1 MKKIVGVFWHS
12 AAERL
17 KKLSDKY
24 KDIADVSIYSLKTV
38 EQDAEIFKMLCS
50 DLDKA
55 DIMILNLA
63 SSAQISSEIKNYI
76 TDNKTKKIFVG
87 SSTIE
92 NVVNQDDLE
101 ISAEANEYYIQNGEK
116 NLINLIRF
124 AANKAGD
131 VKVLYDEPQYIP
143 MEAICHPGDSQL
155 EDDTKLYF
163 SFNDYVKDYLKN
175 SNGTVAVLMSRS
187 SFVND
192 DLKIEKAVIN
202 SLEKKGLHVLP
213 IFAYAWEEPSIG
225 AKGSKWAIEN
235 FCFDENGNSVVNAV
249 IKMTSFFIGGKLD
262 DDTHELINK
271 LNCPI
276 FKPVCSYSMS
286 NEEWNKSHGGTL
298 GDVAWSIALPELEG
312 NIEPI
317 FIGGL
322 VEDGVECDRSPIM
335 SRVEKLTDRVVK
347 WVSLGKKIMPIKKLL
362 LYSIIILVRRQK
374 RV

>member
-1 MKKIVGVFWHS
+1 
-12 AAERL
+12 
-17 KKLSDKY
+17 
-24 KDIADVSIYSLKTV
+24 
-38 EQDAEIFKMLCS
+38 
-50 DLDKA
+50 
-55 DIMILNLA
+55 
-63 SSAQISSEIKNYI
+63 
-76 TDNKTKKIFVG
+76 
-87 SSTIE
+87 
-92 NVVNQDDLE
+92 
-101 ISAEANEYYIQNGEK
+101 
-116 NLINLIRF
+116 
-124 AANKAGD
+124 
-131 VKVLYDEPQYIP
+131 
-143 MEAICHPGDSQL
+143 
-155 EDDTKLYF
+155 
-163 SFNDYVKDYLKN
+163 
-175 SNGTVAVLMSRS
+175 MSRS

-202 SLEKKGLHVLP
+202 SLEKKRLHVLP

-347 WVSLGKKIMPIKKLL
+347 WVSLGKKK
-362 LYSIIILVRRQK
+362 
-374 RV
+374 

>member
-1 MKKIVGVFWHS
+1 
-12 AAERL
+12 
-17 KKLSDKY
+17 
-24 KDIADVSIYSLKTV
+24 
-38 EQDAEIFKMLCS
+38 
-50 DLDKA
+50 
-55 DIMILNLA
+55 
-63 SSAQISSEIKNYI
+63 
-76 TDNKTKKIFVG
+76 
-87 SSTIE
+87 
-92 NVVNQDDLE
+92 
-101 ISAEANEYYIQNGEK
+101 
-116 NLINLIRF
+116 
-124 AANKAGD
+124 
-131 VKVLYDEPQYIP
+131 
-143 MEAICHPGDSQL
+143 
-155 EDDTKLYF
+155 
-163 SFNDYVKDYLKN
+163 
-175 SNGTVAVLMSRS
+175 MSRS

-202 SLEKKGLHVLP
+202 SLEKKGYMFCLFLHMHG
-213 IFAYAWEEPSIG
+213 EEPSIG
-225 AKGSKWAIEN
+225 RKAVSGRLKISALMRMGT
-235 FCFDENGNSVVNAV
+235 SVVNAV

-347 WVSLGKKIMPIKKLL
+347 WVSLGKKK
-362 LYSIIILVRRQK
+362 
-374 RV
+374 